1 MKRKEMLTE
10 DLEIQKELEKDDITP
25 IQGRVDKLFADVE
38 TTEIEEA
45 VEDTLSGLDW
55 IDISETLNFHLN
67 DPELEDAIMLELR
80 RRAK

>member
-1 MKRKEMLTE
+1 MKKQQMLSE

>member
-1 MKRKEMLTE
+1 MKKEILSE
-10 DLEIQKELEKDDITP
+10 DMEISKELERDDITP

-45 VEDTLSGLDW
+45 AEESLSGLDW
-55 IDISETLNFHLN
+55 VDISETLNFHLN
-67 DPELEDAIMLELR
+67 DPELEDAIMLELH